1 LTRRELLLLVIN
13 RKIEFIPSWTMGFFN
28 VETARK
34 LLGEKN
40 VPDDIEP
47 EAAYKFGPT
56 SLENREKNIRY
67 AEILDNF
74 AIGVG
79 KGGNFSFG
87 HGGPGEFRERLI
99 EKGEDYI
106 ITEHETGIKKRV
118 NSNPYFYYYFDYP
131 LMDLDCLDC
140 LILPDA
146 GDPGRYEGIQDDVE
160 FYKSRGFF
168 TYANLNGFFSAMHY
182 FFYPYDKLFEDMLLN
197 RKGVISLANLIGN
210 FNLEVA
216 ENLLK
221 CGVDCITFCEDLGSG
236 QGLLFNPKFYEE
248 IFWPWHKKL
257 ADLCHSYN
265 AFLHMHSHGNI
276 MKIFPKIVEAG
287 IDMINPLDPYE
298 GMDLRLLKREYGRK
312 IVLVGGMHKF
322 FFSWSKEE
330 MERYFIST
338 INSMRGN
345 SAYIWM
351 DNGGIPEDITVD
363 KFQFYLSISKK
374 YRYSE
379 F

>member
-1 LTRRELLLLVIN
+1 MLVIN

-47 EAAYKFGPT
+47 EEAYKFGPT

-197 RKGVISLANLIGN
+197 RKGVISL
-210 FNLEVA
+210 
-216 ENLLK
+216 
-221 CGVDCITFCEDLGSG
+221 
-236 QGLLFNPKFYEE
+236 
-248 IFWPWHKKL
+248 
-257 ADLCHSYN
+257 
-265 AFLHMHSHGNI
+265 
-276 MKIFPKIVEAG
+276 
-287 IDMINPLDPYE
+287 
-298 GMDLRLLKREYGRK
+298 
-312 IVLVGGMHKF
+312 
-322 FFSWSKEE
+322 
-330 MERYFIST
+330 
-338 INSMRGN
+338 
-345 SAYIWM
+345 
-351 DNGGIPEDITVD
+351 
-363 KFQFYLSISKK
+363 
-374 YRYSE
+374 
-379 F
+379 